1 MHGSALLTAVWQAPQ
16 TWAYVSGDIVKHS
29 EALLNQDLKTVQ
41 NCQYRLY
48 VFIYFIH
55 ISETKMN
62 LMEVILKESRI
73 SDFQIEA
80 FVWLYKKII
89 FQDIINY
96 DLFFKRS

>member
-1 MHGSALLTAVWQAPQ
+1 
-16 TWAYVSGDIVKHS
+16 
-29 EALLNQDLKTVQ
+29 
-41 NCQYRLY
+41 
-48 VFIYFIH
+48 
-55 ISETKMN
+55 MN